1 MALNVPS
8 RLYRSRS
15 EKMIAG
21 VCGGLGEYFDVDPVL
36 IRLLF
41 VVTALISGVGLLAYI
56 ILWIVVPMQGNED
69 APREQALRG
78 EVEDLY
84 RTVRERID
92 PGSTAAGA
100 TGAATA
106 GTGAWTDP
114 STSTTSAEGRVGEE
128 RSSGETEARVG
139 EERSPAEGRVQEES
153 AVGEARAVPPPP
165 PSGPHAPPFDV
176 PPSDRL
182 AAETVA
188 VEAASRRRRRQHGAG
203 AILIVL
209 GVLFLAQNLGLLW
222 WVQARF
228 FWPLI
233 LVGVGAWLL
242 FGRARHG

>member
-1 MALNVPS
+1 MALHVPS

-69 APREQALRG
+69 TPREQALRG
-78 EVEDLY
+78 EVQDLY

-114 STSTTSAEGRVGEE
+114 TPSTASAEGRVEEE
-128 RSSGETEARVG
+128 RSTTEAEARL
-139 EERSPAEGRVQEES
+139 EEEG
-153 AVGEARAVPPPP
+153 AVGEAGVTTPPPP
-165 PSGPHAPPFDV
+165 AGPPVPPFDV

-182 AAETVA
+182 AAEAVA

-203 AILIVL
+203 AILIAL

>member
-1 MALNVPS
+1 MALHVPS

-78 EVEDLY
+78 EVEALY

-106 GTGAWTDP
+106 GTAAWTDQ
-114 STSTTSAEGRVGEE
+114 STSTTSAEG
-128 RSSGETEARVG
+128 RVG

-165 PSGPHAPPFDV
+165 PSGPGAPPFDL

-182 AAETVA
+182 AAESVA

>member
-1 MALNVPS
+1 MALHVPS

-78 EVEDLY
+78 EVEALY

-106 GTGAWTDP
+106 GTGAWTDQ
-114 STSTTSAEGRVGEE
+114 STCTTSAEG
-128 RSSGETEARVG
+128 RVG

-165 PSGPHAPPFDV
+165 PSGPHAPPFDL

-182 AAETVA
+182 AAESVA